1 MTETLLVL
9 TSMEVTHVPA
19 MKALKETDRLVT
31 VQMRLS
37 MNVLTVRIFLFK
49 SFKDFI
55 SSIEIII
62 KNSLRTS

>member
-49 SFKDFI
+49 SFKDFFL
-55 SSIEIII
+55 E
-62 KNSLRTS
+62 L

>member
-9 TSMEVTHVPA
+9 TLMEVTHVPA

-49 SFKDFI
+49 SFKDYFL
-55 SSIEIII
+55 E
-62 KNSLRTS
+62 L